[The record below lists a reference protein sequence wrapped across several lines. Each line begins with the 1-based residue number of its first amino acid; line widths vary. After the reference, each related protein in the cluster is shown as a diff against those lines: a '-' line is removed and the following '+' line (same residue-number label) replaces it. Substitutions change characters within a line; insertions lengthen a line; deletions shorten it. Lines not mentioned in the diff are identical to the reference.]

1 MPQSFS
7 LSLSCTACLINFPCS
22 QFLVEAY
29 SRSGIRSARL
39 SRKQLI
45 SRLDDVQKRLIV
57 KSTEKSFEPLTLKD
71 IEEALDM
78 AGGCLIGMDR
88 EPQPQQS
95 ATFLDHFKRAL
106 SAGAGPLYQSLWA
119 FMKTSPTNSTAEE
132 RIAHRYI
139 AALQPSSELL
149 DLWEKFSDE
158 GNTHQLGIYHD
169 SYNVA
174 LQRLGKLEFRAE
186 KLKAYLTQDKPNE
199 FEFEERAFSLLG
211 LKCFPWEFMGL
222 MNKVYSPAE
231 AAALLARFSKIPFPN
246 LTCNF
251 S

>member
-1 MPQSFS
+1 M
-7 LSLSCTACLINFPCS
+7 
-22 QFLVEAY
+22 
-29 SRSGIRSARL
+29 
-39 SRKQLI
+39 I

-78 AGGCLIGMDR
+78 AGGCLIGIDR
-88 EPQPQQS
+88 EPQPQQA
-95 ATFLDHFKRAL
+95 ATFLEHFKRAL
-106 SAGAGPLYQSLWA
+106 SADAGPLYQSLWA
-119 FMKTSPTNSTAEE
+119 FMRANPTNSTAEE
-132 RIAHRYI
+132 IIAHRYI

-149 DLWEKFSDE
+149 GLWERLSED
-158 GNTHQLGIYHD
+158 GNAQDLAVYHD

-186 KLKAYLTQDKPNE
+186 KLKAYLSQDKPNE
-199 FEFEERAFSLLG
+199 FEFEERAFTLIG

-222 MNKVYSPAE
+222 MNKMYSPAQ
-231 AAALLARFSKIPFPN
+231 AAALLARFSKIPFPY

-251 S
+251 T

>member
-1 MPQSFS
+1 M
-7 LSLSCTACLINFPCS
+7 
-22 QFLVEAY
+22 
-29 SRSGIRSARL
+29 
-39 SRKQLI
+39 
-45 SRLDDVQKRLIV
+45 
-57 KSTEKSFEPLTLKD
+57 
-71 IEEALDM
+71 
-78 AGGCLIGMDR
+78 
-88 EPQPQQS
+88 
-95 ATFLDHFKRAL
+95 RAN
-106 SAGAGPLYQSLWA
+106 
-119 FMKTSPTNSTAEE
+119 PTNSTAEE

-149 DLWEKFSDE
+149 ELWEKFSDE
-158 GNTHQLGIYHD
+158 GNTQQLEIYHD